1 MKYIITESQFKN
13 ILEQE
18 KEFYEPITIDSI
30 KDVIIQNIK
39 EYVDVTTIRS
49 RRRINKLVDNYSK
62 KIYYNF
68 MDKLNYIS
76 DEGEFQDI
84 VDEIRDWF
92 KIIPSSNE
100 GFFIS

>member
-39 EYVDVTTIRS
+39 EYVDVTSIRS
-49 RRRINKLVDNYSK
+49 RRRINQLVDNYSK

-84 VDEIRDWF
+84 VGEIRGTW
-92 KIIPSSNE
+92 I
-100 GFFIS
+100 

>member
-18 KEFYEPITIDSI
+18 KELYKPITIDSI

-39 EYVDVTTIRS
+39 EYVDVTSIRS
-49 RRRINKLVDNYSK
+49 RRRINQLVDNYSK

-84 VDEIRDWF
+84 VDEIRD
-92 KIIPSSNE
+92 
-100 GFFIS
+100 

>member
-1 MKYIITESQFKN
+1 MDMKYIITESQYKN
-13 ILEQE
+13 ILEQK

-30 KDVIIQNIK
+30 KDVIIQNMK

-49 RRRINKLVDNYSK
+49 RRRVNQLVDDYAKN
-62 KIYYNF
+62 IYYNF

-84 VDEIRDWF
+84 VNEIRD
-92 KIIPSSNE
+92 
-100 GFFIS
+100 

>member
-1 MKYIITESQFKN
+1 VKSKLIITESQFKN

-30 KDVIIQNIK
+30 KDVIIQNIN
-39 EYVDVTTIRS
+39 EYVDVTSIRS
-49 RRRINKLVDNYSK
+49 RRRINQLVDNYSK

-84 VDEIRDWF
+84 VGEIRGTW
-92 KIIPSSNE
+92 I
-100 GFFIS
+100 

>member
-1 MKYIITESQFKN
+1 MKSKLIITESQFKN

-30 KDVIIQNIK
+30 KDVIIQNIN
-39 EYVDVTTIRS
+39 EYVDVTSIRS
-49 RRRINKLVDNYSK
+49 RRRINQLVDNYSK

-84 VDEIRDWF
+84 VGEIRGTW
-92 KIIPSSNE
+92 I
-100 GFFIS
+100 

>member
-1 MKYIITESQFKN
+1 M
-13 ILEQE
+13 EQE

-39 EYVDVTTIRS
+39 EYVDITTIRS

-62 KIYYNF
+62 KIYYDF

-84 VDEIRDWF
+84 VDEIRD
-92 KIIPSSNE
+92 
-100 GFFIS
+100 

>member
-30 KDVIIQNIK
+30 KDVIIQNIN
-39 EYVDVTTIRS
+39 EYVDVTSIRS
-49 RRRINKLVDNYSK
+49 RRRINQLVDNYSK

-84 VDEIRDWF
+84 VDEIRD
-92 KIIPSSNE
+92 
-100 GFFIS
+100 

>member
-84 VDEIRDWF
+84 VGEIRGTW
-92 KIIPSSNE
+92 I
-100 GFFIS
+100 

>member
-1 MKYIITESQFKN
+1 MDMKYIITESQYKN
-13 ILEQE
+13 ILEQK

-30 KDVIIQNIK
+30 KDVIIQNMK

-49 RRRINKLVDNYSK
+49 RRRVNQLVDDYAKN
-62 KIYYNF
+62 IYYNF

-84 VDEIRDWF
+84 VNEIRDWF
-92 KIIPSSNE
+92 KITPFN
-100 GFFIS
+100 

>member
-1 MKYIITESQFKN
+1 MNMKYIITESQFKN

-18 KEFYEPITIDSI
+18 KEFYEPITIDLI
-30 KDVIIQNIK
+30 KDVIIQNMK
-39 EYVDVTTIRS
+39 KYVDITTIRS
-49 RRRINKLVDNYSK
+49 RRRINNLVDDYSK

-84 VDEIRDWF
+84 VNEIRD
-92 KIIPSSNE
+92 
-100 GFFIS
+100 

>member
-18 KEFYEPITIDSI
+18 KELYKPITIDSI
-30 KDVIIQNIK
+30 KDVIIQNIN
-39 EYVDVTTIRS
+39 EYVDVTSIRS

-62 KIYYNF
+62 KIYYDF

-84 VDEIRDWF
+84 VDEIRD
-92 KIIPSSNE
+92 
-100 GFFIS
+100 

>member
-39 EYVDVTTIRS
+39 EYVDVTSIRS
-49 RRRINKLVDNYSK
+49 RRRINQLVDNYSK

-84 VDEIRDWF
+84 VDEIRD
-92 KIIPSSNE
+92 
-100 GFFIS
+100 

>member
-39 EYVDVTTIRS
+39 EYVDITTIRS

-62 KIYYNF
+62 KIYYDF

-84 VDEIRDWF
+84 VDEIRD
-92 KIIPSSNE
+92 
-100 GFFIS
+100 

>member
-30 KDVIIQNIK
+30 KDVIIQNIN
-39 EYVDVTTIRS
+39 EYVDVTSIRS
-49 RRRINKLVDNYSK
+49 RRRINQLVDNYSK

-84 VDEIRDWF
+84 VGEIRGTW
-92 KIIPSSNE
+92 I
-100 GFFIS
+100 

>member
-84 VDEIRDWF
+84 VDEIRD
-92 KIIPSSNE
+92 
-100 GFFIS
+100 

>member
-30 KDVIIQNIK
+30 KDVIIQNIN
-39 EYVDVTTIRS
+39 EYVDVTSIRS
-49 RRRINKLVDNYSK
+49 RRRINQLVDNYSK

-84 VDEIRDWF
+84 VDEIKD
-92 KIIPSSNE
+92 
-100 GFFIS
+100 